1 MNSFGRLFRVSI
13 FGESHGNGAGIVID
27 GCPPGIPF
35 TEDDMKADLA
45 RRKSGRV
52 GTTPRTEADEPHIFS
67 GTFNGHTTGAPVTI
81 FFHNTNTRSR
91 DYSQFVSSPRP
102 GHADFVARHKFKGF
116 TDYRGGGHFSGRV
129 SLGLVAAGALAKK
142 VASPMVVGSEILEI
156 GGQKDYEALIVKAV
170 DEHDSLGGI
179 VQLTVDRVPI
189 GLGEPFFDSAEAL
202 LSHMVFAVPAT
213 RGIEFGT
220 GFAAARM
227 RGSEHNDWIKTESGE
242 TETNHAGGIN
252 GGITNGN
259 QIVFRVAIKPTSSVA
274 TPQDTFNFDE
284 KKVKTMVVEGRHD
297 ACITLRVQPV
307 LEAGAAIVMADMLLT
322 ARMWQ
327 ETKQTPTE

>member
-1 MNSFGRLFRVSI
+1 MNSFGRLFRISI
-13 FGESHGNGAGIVID
+13 FGESHGHGAGIVID

-35 TEDDMKADLA
+35 TEEDMKADLS

-52 GTTPRTEADEPHIFS
+52 GTTPRTEADEPHIFT
-67 GTFNGHTTGAPVTI
+67 GTFNGRTTGAPITI

-102 GHADFVARHKFKGF
+102 GHADFVARHKYHGF

-142 VASPMVVGSEILEI
+142 IIDPMVVKSEILEI
-156 GGQKDYEALIVKAV
+156 GGQKDYEPLILQAV
-170 DEHDSLGGI
+170 DTHDSLGGI
-179 VQLTVDRVPI
+179 VELTVDHVPI
-189 GLGEPFFDSAEAL
+189 GLGEPFFDSVESVLA
-202 LSHMVFAVPAT
+202 HMVFAVPAT
-213 RGIEFGT
+213 RGVEFGT

-227 RGSEHNDWIKTESGE
+227 RGSDHNDWIQTADGK

-259 QIVFRVAIKPTSSVA
+259 QIVFRVPIKPTSSVA
-274 TPQDTFNFDE
+274 KPQETFNFDE
-284 KKVKTMVVEGRHD
+284 GAVKTMVIEGRHD

-307 LEAGAAIVMADMLLT
+307 LEAGTAIVMADMLLT

-327 ETKQTPTE
+327 A

>member
-1 MNSFGRLFRVSI
+1 MNSFGRLFRISI

-27 GCPPGIPF
+27 GCPPGVPF
-35 TEDDMKADLA
+35 SEEDMKADLA

-67 GTFNGHTTGAPVTI
+67 GVFNGHTTGAPITV

-91 DYSQFVSSPRP
+91 DYAQFVSSPRP
-102 GHADFVARHKFKGF
+102 GHADFVARHKYQGF

-142 VASPMVVGSEILEI
+142 IAAPMQVKSEILEI
-156 GGQKDYEALIVKAV
+156 GGEKNYEELILKAV

-179 VQLTVDRVPI
+179 VELKIDGVPV
-189 GLGEPFFDSAEAL
+189 GLGEPFFDAAESL
-202 LSHMVFAVPAT
+202 LAHAVFAVPAT

-220 GFAAARM
+220 GFAAAKM
-227 RGSEHNDWIKTESGE
+227 RGSQHNDCIETEAGQ

-259 QIVFRVAIKPTSSVA
+259 QIVFRVAIKPTSSIA
-274 TPQDTFNFDE
+274 TPQDTFNFD
-284 KKVKTMVVEGRHD
+284 KKAVDAMVVEGRHD

-307 LEAGAAIVMADMLLT
+307 LEAATAIVMADMLLT
-322 ARMWQ
+322 AKMWN
-327 ETKQTPTE
+327 

>member
-35 TEDDMKADLA
+35 TEEDMKADLA

-67 GTFNGHTTGAPVTI
+67 GTFNGHTTGAPITI
-81 FFHNTNTRSR
+81 FFHNSNTRSR

-102 GHADFVARHKFKGF
+102 GHADFVARHKYQGF

-142 VASPMVVGSEILEI
+142 IASPMIIGSEILEI
-156 GGQKDYEALIVKAV
+156 GGQKDYEDLILQAV
-170 DEHDSLGGI
+170 DAHDSLGGI
-179 VQLTVDRVPI
+179 VQLTVDGVPV
-189 GLGEPFFDSAEAL
+189 GLGEPFFDSAEGL

-227 RGSEHNDWIKTESGE
+227 RGSEHNDWIKTENGE

-259 QIVFRVAIKPTSSVA
+259 KIVFRVAIKPTSSVA
-274 TPQDTFNFDE
+274 TPQETFNFDE
-284 KKVKTMVVEGRHD
+284 KTVKNLVIEGRHD

-307 LEAGAAIVMADMLLT
+307 LEAATAIVMADMLLT
-322 ARMWQ
+322 AKMWD
-327 ETKQTPTE
+327 